1 MPQEGQKYPYHVGL
15 VGDIGQTPVSN
26 SSMHLLSQLNPELV
40 LMTGDLSYADGF
52 FPRWDSFGIMFEPL
66 GARVPSMTC
75 PGNHE
80 YATAEAFKSF
90 AVRYPMPYEQSGS
103 HDATYWSRD
112 IGPMHVV
119 SLNSYGSTH
128 SGSFQYKWLER
139 DLKNF
144 DRTKTPW
151 LVVVMHAPWYNSNLG
166 HLGEAEVM
174 REDLEDM
181 LFEHGVNLVVAGH
194 VHSYER
200 TWPVYKNATH
210 PCGPVFINIGDGG
223 NYEGPYSH
231 WLPGENSSE
240 PAWSAF
246 RQGAFGIGHLEFSN
260 ASHVKFAWKRNACFD
275 HGEVDFDPAN
285 CSSSKDNSRD
295 AVRPEDESWIVRH
308 IVPEP
313 EVTMS
318 QLGVADDNFVAFGG
332 SASDVSK
339 AFELVRGVA
348 TLSVFFPNGPGDV
361 SLFASVWKSRCRLGC
376 RGALRALQGLQLCG
390 AELAEALA
398 PLAQQL
404 DASEEP
410 LEPPPEKPRHGHLCA
425 LLRPGG
431 GRLRNWCADE
441 LQRAMSLGGLPEP
454 EITFEELE
462 PFLVAFRTEETRK
475 EAAFRC
481 LDLLGAP
488 TLGRH
493 AQSSRYRQAFM
504 EAFAPLS
511 LHMRLE
517 DDDQNRVP
525 PHGTLPALPHRE
537 EAQLI
542 LTWLGNVTRSHF
554 GNGAV
559 PAPRSREVL
568 VRSLRKL
575 SADPMEAVDPLELD
589 SSPSTACVRIL
600 AHSVG
605 FGGPVL
611 FRSWTPR
618 LFRAEPTVEAMLSF
632 LRRSRPELHG
642 QHPLG
647 CIRTRM
653 QLTADK
659 DIQVQVHYPG
669 DTAAPPISDKGPLF
683 RTEVLELLAEQI
695 KLPRWAVRSLY
706 KGDTQLDPPVAPA
719 AAEAAEAEA
728 ASAAWPVA
736 VFSSGLLGSCEMYT
750 QFCRDVASLGWV
762 VIALE
767 HEDGS
772 GVFALD
778 TEGRKIPY
786 VEMPK
791 GMDIAGFRQP
801 FLEVRTE
808 ELFKVTRALQA
819 KNFSGQ
825 LGQVLQRADTER
837 MILIGHSFGS
847 ASAWRFLRTAAQ
859 RNEAPG
865 FQSALLM
872 DLWPEVLLE
881 ADFEFTPQVPFAL
894 TVSGEWVGYPK
905 IMAGNKRAAAH
916 EKCQGCFHIK
926 GTCHQWISETQMA
939 MPNWLLRRM
948 GAMGPGD
955 WPSAYA
961 ATMVVVA
968 AFLAN
973 HPVPSHDLVEPL
985 ANL

>member
-1 MPQEGQKYPYHVGL
+1 MNAPSQIAWLKPSRTSVEPSMLLLPLCTAALGAVAGFLLATTRQRPRKYGRFESVASIQKNLRTDASKATVKVESAKQLQKLRSDGL
-15 VGDIGQTPVSN
+15 VGKRWPVQMRCS
-26 SSMHLLSQLNPELV
+26 
-40 LMTGDLSYADGF
+40 ADG
-52 FPRWDSFGIMFEPL
+52 
-66 GARVPSMTC
+66 
-75 PGNHE
+75 
-80 YATAEAFKSF
+80 TAKSG
-90 AVRYPMPYEQSGS
+90 GS
-103 HDATYWSRD
+103 A
-112 IGPMHVV
+112 GLLLQP
-119 SLNSYGSTH
+119 
-128 SGSFQYKWLER
+128 
-139 DLKNF
+139 
-144 DRTKTPW
+144 
-151 LVVVMHAPWYNSNLG
+151 
-166 HLGEAEVM
+166 
-174 REDLEDM
+174 EDLEVRVEELHFVSM
-181 LFEHGVNLVVAGH
+181 LELLGAARSHNSMADFCVSMHINRADTYNFPDNFDAPLTEVGRQQAAQLQSYAKTTTPQLVAVSPMSRALMTANIAYGHLIGKVPFIAHDGCKERCNGHACDFRRSKDQQKLDFPNVDFQHVAPEDPCLTPSPHGETWAEATQRGYDFMLWLRDRPESPGPLIRALAAAEPWKPEEGDGAANMPVQELLAVRRQRLLQCSHAEVAEELVWGFLEVCLLGGAGH
-194 VHSYER
+194 
-200 TWPVYKNATH
+200 K
-210 PCGPVFINIGDGG
+210 DGSLL
-223 NYEGPYSH
+223 EGAPLLRG
-231 WLPGENSSE
+231 LPAPEAE
-240 PAWSAF
+240 PTPLESFRRAVLETLAF
-246 RQGAFGIGHLEFSN
+246 L
-260 ASHVKFAWKRNACFD
+260 
-275 HGEVDFDPAN
+275 
-285 CSSSKDNSRD
+285 
-295 AVRPEDESWIVRH
+295 AVRK
-308 IVPEP
+308 
-313 EVTMS
+313 
-318 QLGVADDNFVAFGG
+318 VAAGHDGQAIAALERAELACISCMAFAEAAAGR
-332 SASDVSK
+332 STK

-475 EAAFRC
+475 EAALRC

-537 EAQLI
+537 TTI
-542 LTWLGNVTRSHF
+542 SHC
-554 GNGAV
+554 ALQCL
-559 PAPRSREVL
+559 AIWPRESLLQEVL

-575 SADPMEAVDPLELD
+575 SADPMESRKLPRRVLRASEDPRLYLSYAEGLWA
-589 SSPSTACVRIL
+589 SGA
-600 AHSVG
+600 G
-605 FGGPVL
+605 FIAFHRLRADFGSHGPVL
-611 FRSWTPR
+611 FRSWTRR

-669 DTAAPPISDKGPLF
+669 DTAAPPISEARLF
-683 RTEVLELLAEQI
+683 E
-695 KLPRWAVRSLY
+695 
-706 KGDTQLDPPVAPA
+706 
-719 AAEAAEAEA
+719 
-728 ASAAWPVA
+728 
-736 VFSSGLLGSCEMYT
+736 
-750 QFCRDVASLGWV
+750 
-762 VIALE
+762 
-767 HEDGS
+767 
-772 GVFALD
+772 
-778 TEGRKIPY
+778 
-786 VEMPK
+786 
-791 GMDIAGFRQP
+791 
-801 FLEVRTE
+801 EVRTE

>member
-1 MPQEGQKYPYHVGL
+1 MGKPQL
-15 VGDIGQTPVSN
+15 R
-26 SSMHLLSQLNPELV
+26 L
-40 LMTGDLSYADGF
+40 
-52 FPRWDSFGIMFEPL
+52 
-66 GARVPSMTC
+66 RVPRC
-75 PGNHE
+75 
-80 YATAEAFKSF
+80 
-90 AVRYPMPYEQSGS
+90 
-103 HDATYWSRD
+103 
-112 IGPMHVV
+112 
-119 SLNSYGSTH
+119 
-128 SGSFQYKWLER
+128 
-139 DLKNF
+139 
-144 DRTKTPW
+144 
-151 LVVVMHAPWYNSNLG
+151 
-166 HLGEAEVM
+166 
-174 REDLEDM
+174 
-181 LFEHGVNLVVAGH
+181 
-194 VHSYER
+194 
-200 TWPVYKNATH
+200 
-210 PCGPVFINIGDGG
+210 C
-223 NYEGPYSH
+223 
-231 WLPGENSSE
+231 SSE
-240 PAWSAF
+240 RPRRCVALRLGLEVAARLQTRTSL
-246 RQGAFGIGHLEFSN
+246 RGHPEFLDG
-260 ASHVKFAWKRNACFD
+260 R
-275 HGEVDFDPAN
+275 
-285 CSSSKDNSRD
+285 
-295 AVRPEDESWIVRH
+295 
-308 IVPEP
+308 
-313 EVTMS
+313 
-318 QLGVADDNFVAFGG
+318 
-332 SASDVSK
+332 
-339 AFELVRGVA
+339 
-348 TLSVFFPNGPGDV
+348 
-361 SLFASVWKSRCRLGC
+361 RCRLGC

-404 DASEEP
+404 DASEDLARGLGSTRRWRRCFAWQPKEP

-441 LQRAMSLGGLPEP
+441 PRFERGLGGLPEP

-481 LDLLGAP
+481 LDLLGARAP

-537 EAQLI
+537 
-542 LTWLGNVTRSHF
+542 
-554 GNGAV
+554 
-559 PAPRSREVL
+559 VL

-575 SADPMEAVDPLELD
+575 SADPMEAVDPLVLSGLQKRFISGSLEVSEGPSVELD
-589 SSPSTACVRIL
+589 Q
-600 AHSVG
+600 
-605 FGGPVL
+605 
-611 FRSWTPR
+611 
-618 LFRAEPTVEAMLSF
+618 SF